1 MSPGDVICGIETDKA
16 TVDFEIQEE
25 GYLAK
30 ILYPA
35 GTKDL
40 PLGTVLAVLVE
51 DEDDIKAFENY
62 EAGEAPAAAAPTP
75 AAAEPQ
81 ASPAA
86 ATPAPAA
93 PAKAPVASKPA
104 GSRIFAS
111 PLAQNLANSQGVSLA
126 NVQGTGPHGRII
138 KADVEDALAS
148 GGAKS
153 QATPVFDSM
162 PSAQFVDLETSQIR
176 KVIADRLTYSKQ
188 SIPHYYVSTQV
199 QVDSLMAMRAKLNKV
214 SSVKL
219 SVNDFVMKAA
229 AMAATKVPETNSS
242 WMTDFIRQYKN
253 VNMCFAVQTDHGLMA
268 PCVTNINLKGLE

>member
-81 ASPAA
+81 AAQPAA

-126 NVQGTGPHGRII
+126 
-138 KADVEDALAS
+138 
-148 GGAKS
+148 
-153 QATPVFDSM
+153 
-162 PSAQFVDLETSQIR
+162 
-176 KVIADRLTYSKQ
+176 
-188 SIPHYYVSTQV
+188 
-199 QVDSLMAMRAKLNKV
+199 
-214 SSVKL
+214 
-219 SVNDFVMKAA
+219 
-229 AMAATKVPETNSS
+229 
-242 WMTDFIRQYKN
+242 
-253 VNMCFAVQTDHGLMA
+253 
-268 PCVTNINLKGLE
+268 